1 MNPSRPSAL
10 QDPSSGGSNRAMD
23 ELRATLERAHQLL
36 RELEA
41 EELLSG
47 SARVAVPPV
56 PAAPAPPG
64 ADVARLSD
72 LQAELEAAETDRA
85 ELATRLVDAERQAGQ
100 LMNLYV
106 ATYQLHSTLD
116 PGEVQ
121 ATIAEIAID
130 LLGAERFA
138 LILRNTDGTP
148 GCEVALSK
156 GVATDAGLFAG
167 NRYSGGDPM
176 IDATLADGVLRI
188 GPNSVSSTVAV
199 VPLTVQEANVGCL
212 VLLKLFDHKPNLRA
226 DDRDILDLLAAH
238 AASALFA
245 ARVYAQTDRKLRT
258 LESLV
263 KLVRGA

>member
-1 MNPSRPSAL
+1 MS
-10 QDPSSGGSNRAMD
+10 QSGPTLAEPPAGSNRAIE
-23 ELRATLERAHQLL
+23 ELRAALERAQHLL

-41 EELLSG
+41 EELLG
-47 SARVAVPPV
+47 PKPGPPSAPP
-56 PAAPAPPG
+56 PAAKA
-64 ADVARLSD
+64 AAETARLVD
-72 LQAELEAAETDRA
+72 LERELEAAETDRA

-116 PGEVQ
+116 PSEVQ
-121 ATIAEIAID
+121 ATIAEIATD

-138 LILRNTDGTP
+138 LLLRQSDGTP

-156 GVATDAGLFAG
+156 GIATDAGLFAG
-167 NRYSGGDPM
+167 GRYTGGDPLV
-176 IDATLADGVLRI
+176 DATLADGVLRI
-188 GPNSVSSTVAV
+188 GPAQGSSTVAV
-199 VPLTVQEANVGCL
+199 VPLTVQEANVGAL
-212 VLLKLFDHKPNLRA
+212 VLLKLLDHKPSLRA

-263 KLVRGA
+263 KLVRGT